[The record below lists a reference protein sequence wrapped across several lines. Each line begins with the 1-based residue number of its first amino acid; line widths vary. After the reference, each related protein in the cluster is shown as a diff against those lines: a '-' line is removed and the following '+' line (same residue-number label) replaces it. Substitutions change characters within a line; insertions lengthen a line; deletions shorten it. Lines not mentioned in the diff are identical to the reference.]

1 MPGSQLD
8 TRCPPEALYTNGPLS
23 RGRPCDRFH
32 VLPIH
37 TQVPRHEI
45 YRDARI
51 RHPGL
56 SHELPE
62 ILLVALRLLRGP
74 LCLKLGL
81 EEVSH
86 ALRGDR
92 ETLSRRFIPPLSLR
106 HPDQDEFVI
115 DQHVSHIANQKRRM
129 KLHLSPAQ
137 LVPLPHLET
146 VGREGQKIS
155 HLHALS
161 CRIRNRV

>member
-32 VLPIH
+32 VFPIH

-51 RHPGL
+51 RHPSL

-62 ILLVALRLLRGP
+62 ILLVAFSLLRRP

-81 EEVSH
+81 EEMSH
-86 ALRGDR
+86 ALRGNR

-106 HPDQDEFVI
+106 HPDQDESVI
-115 DQHVSHIANQKRRM
+115 NQHVSHIADQERCVKF
-129 KLHLSPAQ
+129 HLRPAQ

-146 VGREGQKIS
+146 VGRE
-155 HLHALS
+155 
-161 CRIRNRV
+161 R